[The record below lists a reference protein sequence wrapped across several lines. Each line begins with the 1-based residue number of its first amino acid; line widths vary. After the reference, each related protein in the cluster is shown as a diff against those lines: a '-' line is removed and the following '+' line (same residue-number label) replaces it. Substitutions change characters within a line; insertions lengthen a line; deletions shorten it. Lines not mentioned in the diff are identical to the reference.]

1 MTNEEVF
8 FQTKKALSDALKK
21 LMSQKAFSKITVSEI
36 IRMCNVNRKT
46 FYYHFEDIQALL
58 KWMFEQEAIEIVKH
72 YDLMVD
78 YTEVISLVFDYA
90 ANNAY
95 IVNCAY
101 DSLGRDVLKRFF
113 CQDFRGI
120 TETMVRHAEERLN
133 IHVSDDFR
141 SFLCH
146 LYTEGI
152 AGMLIDLF
160 QHPSEFDQIKMTNY
174 FSLIINPTLPAVLTA
189 YVEEQNNHK

>member
-58 KWMFEQEAIEIVKH
+58 KWMFEQEAIEIVKQ

-78 YTEVISLVFDYA
+78 YILIMPPT
-90 ANNAY
+90 
-95 IVNCAY
+95 
-101 DSLGRDVLKRFF
+101 
-113 CQDFRGI
+113 
-120 TETMVRHAEERLN
+120 
-133 IHVSDDFR
+133 
-141 SFLCH
+141 
-146 LYTEGI
+146 
-152 AGMLIDLF
+152 MLIL
-160 QHPSEFDQIKMTNY
+160 ST
-174 FSLIINPTLPAVLTA
+174 VLTIPWA
-189 YVEEQNNHK
+189 EMY